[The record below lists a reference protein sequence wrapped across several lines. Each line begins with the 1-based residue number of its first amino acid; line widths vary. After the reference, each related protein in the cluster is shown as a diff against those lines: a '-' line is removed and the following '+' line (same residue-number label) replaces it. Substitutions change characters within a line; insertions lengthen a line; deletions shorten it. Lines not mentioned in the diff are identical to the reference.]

1 MNNKKLKSPGIRL
14 SFVLLALFNTG
25 NVLSHGDSNKKT
37 VAYFDEVP
45 SFESTTKMP
54 DIIDKNYLFTI
65 EQSMKSII
73 TLLNENKTSIINH
86 DVSIMMKLHDANLK
100 IENSLERLNY
110 SIDKSNDPKKTSI
123 TDFLQDLSL
132 SFTQYRILIS
142 QSNIEKSKTEITHAN
157 NKLLSLYKH
166 LE

>member
-65 EQSMKSII
+65 EQGMKSII

>member
-1 MNNKKLKSPGIRL
+1 MNKKKLKTLKIRL
-14 SFVLLALFNTG
+14 AFILLALLNTG

-45 SFESTTKMP
+45 SFELTTKVP

-100 IENSLERLNY
+100 IENSFERLNH
-110 SIDKSNDPKKTSI
+110 SIGKSNNPKKTSI
-123 TDFLQDLSL
+123 TGFLQDLSL
-132 SFTQYRILIS
+132 SFTQYRILFS
-142 QSNIEKSKTEITHAN
+142 QNNIEKSKIEIAHAKD
-157 NKLLSLYKH
+157 KLLLLYKH